1 MIHKNDFVYFK
12 DLPVE
17 LQNIFQE
24 AFYSVCPKELEE
36 YDEEHSPYRVMSY
49 DKSIRVVPSMKDYV
63 EVLGMAY
70 FFECEEQMNDELF
83 DYKRSWVDCD
93 SD

>member
-1 MIHKNDFVYFK
+1 MIKFTYLK

-17 LQNIFQE
+17 LQNLFQE

-36 YDEEHSPYRVMSY
+36 YDEEHSPYRAMSY
-49 DKSIRVVPSMKDYV
+49 DKPIKVVPSMKDYV

-70 FFECEEQMNDELF
+70 FFECEEQMNDDLF
-83 DYKRSWVDCD
+83 DHKRSWVDCD
-93 SD
+93 PD